1 MRRIAG
7 LTVVLAVCLAGTA
20 QADPPVYPKPTKPQ
34 LQPKPHGPFHTLKV
48 GRHAKFK
55 TISAAVRRAKAGDTI
70 KVAHGT
76 YREGVIVQGA
86 SKRYLKIIG
95 DPGKPGKVLLEGKT
109 LHGARAQNG
118 IQVNGAD
125 NVTLRGMTAQH
136 Y

>member
-7 LTVVLAVCLAGTA
+7 LTAVCALCLAGTA
-20 QADPPVYPKPTKPQ
+20 HAQTPLYPKPTKPK
-34 LQPKPHGPFHTLKV
+34 LQPKPHGPSHTLNV
-48 GRHAKFK
+48 GNHAKFR
-55 TISAAVRRAKAGDTI
+55 TIQAAVKQAKAGDTI

-86 SKRYLKIIG
+86 GKRYLKIIG
-95 DPGKPGKVLLEGKT
+95 DPANPGKVLLEGKG

-125 NVTLRGMTAQH
+125 NVTLRG
-136 Y
+136 